1 MALRQGKSISISDI
15 VVSDTI
21 YKDVKK
27 GLKASPSS
35 LKKVFGTTDFEAISR
50 EIILKG
56 EIPVTAEQR
65 KEILENKRKQIID
78 FIHRNAVDPK
88 TNLPIPPSRLEMAL
102 EQTKVQIDINKDI
115 ESQALQ
121 IIHELT
127 KIIPIKIAKA
137 LLEIRV
143 SQKYAGRVRQQLQS
157 LGNVK
162 KSNWLADGTLIA
174 EIEIPAGAQQDV
186 IDKLNSITKGEIE
199 VRVIQVK

>member
-1 MALRQGKSISISDI
+1 MGPKDYVVAKYESHGERFEILVKPKEAMALRQGKSISISDI

-102 EQTKVQIDINKDI
+102 EQTNFQM
-115 ESQALQ
+115 
-121 IIHELT
+121 T
-127 KIIPIKIAKA
+127 
-137 LLEIRV
+137 
-143 SQKYAGRVRQQLQS
+143 
-157 LGNVK
+157 
-162 KSNWLADGTLIA
+162 
-174 EIEIPAGAQQDV
+174 
-186 IDKLNSITKGEIE
+186 
-199 VRVIQVK
+199 